1 MKPIEA
7 FFIFVF
13 ASIGFVLFAPK
24 VTQKI
29 ETFQNQ
35 RMSELTYPGC
45 GNRDCECYEDCSCID
60 GICVCGGQ
68 KPPAPPK
75 PKPKPEPD
83 VPPDDIGPEF
93 DGQPFCW
100 NPVCNCCREGK
111 PCKCNKCDCNLEPLK
126 ASTKEII
133 LHARAN
139 CPPCD
144 LWWANERPKFEAAG
158 WKIAIHS
165 LSSTN
170 NGRTPFFTIEV
181 DGKQVDLQG
190 YQTIESV
197 SKVVW

>member
-1 MKPIEA
+1 
-7 FFIFVF
+7 
-13 ASIGFVLFAPK
+13 

-45 GNRDCECYEDCSCID
+45 GNPDCGCYE
-60 GICVCGGQ
+60 ICTCGTPQCYCRGLPN
-68 KPPAPPK
+68 PPDPK
-75 PKPKPEPD
+75 PEPKPEPD
-83 VPPDDIGPEF
+83 IPPDDVRPE
-93 DGQPFCW
+93 
-100 NPVCNCCREGK
+100 
-111 PCKCNKCDCNLEPLK
+111 LK
-126 ASTKEII
+126 VASTKEII

-144 LWWANERPKFEAAG
+144 LWWANERPKFESAG

-165 LSSTN
+165 LSSTD
-170 NGRTPFFTIEV
+170 NGRAPFFTIQL

-197 SKVVW
+197 SKVMR

>member
-13 ASIGFVLFAPK
+13 ASIAFIVFAPK

-45 GNRDCECYEDCSCID
+45 GNRDCICYEDCSCID
-60 GICVCGGQ
+60 GICVCGGP

-83 VPPDDIGPEF
+83 IPPDDVGP
-93 DGQPFCW
+93 Q
-100 NPVCNCCREGK
+100 
-111 PCKCNKCDCNLEPLK
+111 LK
-126 ASTKEII
+126 AVACKEII

-144 LWWANERPKFEAAG
+144 LWWANERPKFESAG

-165 LSSTN
+165 LSSTD
-170 NGRTPFFTIEV
+170 NGRAPFFTIQL

-197 SKVVW
+197 SKVMR